1 MDFEQPGL
9 ALRYDTIYHEWYQAC
24 EVHWCLR
31 GNFGVIFLLSGGG
44 KSHCILWP
52 RAKGTANPSKQTVRI
67 WVLTHLVQ
75 QELVLDVDS
84 HRLPDSYS
92 L

>member
-44 KSHCILWP
+44 GRVTAFCGPEP
-52 RAKGTANPSKQTVRI
+52 RGLPTPPSKQ
-67 WVLTHLVQ
+67 
-75 QELVLDVDS
+75 
-84 HRLPDSYS
+84 
-92 L
+92 

>member
-44 KSHCILWP
+44 EESLHSVAQSQGDCQPLQANSKDLGADPPCAAGAVFGCRQPPPP
-52 RAKGTANPSKQTVRI
+52 R
-67 WVLTHLVQ
+67 
-75 QELVLDVDS
+75 
-84 HRLPDSYS
+84 
-92 L
+92 